1 VSPGGRWDGFSA
13 KPKKPPP
20 PEGIKIKKAGTT
32 WWGQRWIGA
41 LEQVLRGDAGRLSRG
56 RTYARAGRT
65 HDLTIIDGKVSAKV
79 TGSAA
84 KPYVIAIRL
93 DTLSDKA
100 WTDAI
105 MVMAE
110 RAQFSAELLAGQMPL
125 AIDEAFRDGG
135 VSLFPGKR
143 ADLTTSCSCPDWG
156 DPCKHIAAT
165 HYVLGDALDRD
176 PFLLFELR
184 GRTKARVLEELRRAR
199 GGKSAA
205 EPSATTGD
213 VDSYE
218 IPTVSLSDLNPA
230 EYDQPRRPLPTLHL
244 SFEAPRSQ
252 GAVLRELGTPATW
265 HEKTLPS
272 DLLGPLIAAAATR
285 AREIALCDAEPV
297 SVPADE
303 SADSARARPRT
314 RVPKEVAAAPR
325 ARTPKQPVPVTR
337 RAQSPARR
345 RPSSPK

>member
-1 VSPGGRWDGFSA
+1 MSPGGRWDGFSA

-20 PEGIKIKKAGTT
+20 AEGIKIKKAGTT

-41 LEQVLRGDAGRLSRG
+41 LEQVLRGDAGRLARG

-65 HDLTIIDGKVSAKV
+65 HDLTIVDGKVSAKV

-84 KPYVIAIRL
+84 KPYVITLRL

-105 MVMAE
+105 TAMAE

-125 AIDEAFRDGG
+125 AIDEAFQAGG
-135 VSLFPGKR
+135 ASLFPVKR
-143 ADLTTSCSCPDWG
+143 AELVTDCSCPDWG

-184 GRTKARVLEELRRAR
+184 GRTKARVLEELRSARA
-199 GGKSAA
+199 GGKTPAQ
-205 EPSATTGD
+205 PSATAGEA
-213 VDSYE
+213 DSHE
-218 IPTVSLSDLNPA
+218 IPTVSLSNLNA
-230 EYDQPRRPLPTLHL
+230 ADYDAPRLPLPTLHL

-252 GAVLRELGTPATW
+252 GAVLRQLGTPATW

-272 DLLGPLIAAAATR
+272 DLLGPLIVAAATR
-285 AREIALCDAEPV
+285 AREIALGDAEPA
-297 SVPADE
+297 SEPADE
-303 SADSARARPRT
+303 SADPAPART
-314 RVPKEVAAAPR
+314 RTRAPKEGSAVPR
-325 ARTPKQPVPVTR
+325 ARAKQPAPVTR
-337 RAQSPARR
+337 RAQSPAKR